1 MTDYV
6 GLDVSQKLTAICIV
20 NDTGRR
26 LWRGQCASDPEKI
39 ELAIRRHGG
48 NEARIGIETGP
59 MTPWL
64 VHELRGRGLEVT
76 CLDARHGRAALK
88 MQINKTDQ
96 RSPLRRKGKTSGLW
110 WPVVGAA
117 ICPASDLA
125 MSRRGAVW
133 EFADR
138 FQITFGV
145 LDAQWGTRVFPI
157 PSRRLLRHTLL
168 RVALRPRGPGWL
180 TRPAPEPADAA
191 FRPGEPTRH
200 GPSRLAKARV
210 TSILGLETASVQAT
224 MLPVLRAD
232 WPAGHH
238 GTGSQ
243 DKQAADSSLSLFRGG
258 AKLLLAA
265 GRFLQRPQPEPNTK
279 IAPGAKV
286 LGCRHKS
293 RNRRGGNRSHAGD
306 RHQSAR
312 DRIGFRTAVDLDIQL
327 PDLCIHAL
335 NVVISTFRMARAL
348 SGTEEAGSSI
358 SSLGVC
364 VMPRP
369 R

>member
-64 VHELRGRGLEVT
+64 VHELRGRELEVT

-96 RSPLRRKGKTSGLW
+96 RTPPSAEGKTSGLW

-117 ICPASDLA
+117 ICPASDSA

-180 TRPAPEPADAA
+180 TRPRPEPC
-191 FRPGEPTRH
+191 RR
-200 GPSRLAKARV
+200 RL
-210 TSILGLETASVQAT
+210 
-224 MLPVLRAD
+224 
-232 WPAGHH
+232 
-238 GTGSQ
+238 
-243 DKQAADSSLSLFRGG
+243 
-258 AKLLLAA
+258 
-265 GRFLQRPQPEPNTK
+265 
-279 IAPGAKV
+279 
-286 LGCRHKS
+286 
-293 RNRRGGNRSHAGD
+293 
-306 RHQSAR
+306 
-312 DRIGFRTAVDLDIQL
+312 
-327 PDLCIHAL
+327 
-335 NVVISTFRMARAL
+335 
-348 SGTEEAGSSI
+348 
-358 SSLGVC
+358 
-364 VMPRP
+364 
-369 R
+369 